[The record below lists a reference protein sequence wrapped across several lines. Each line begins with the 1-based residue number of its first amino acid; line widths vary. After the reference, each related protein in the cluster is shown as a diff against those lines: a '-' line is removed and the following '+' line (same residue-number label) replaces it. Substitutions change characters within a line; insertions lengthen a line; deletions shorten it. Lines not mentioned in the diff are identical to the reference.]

1 MANLKQALTIL
12 VVFCTCSFLVPTLY
26 FVNKERGPLVT
37 TTIQTPIKEK
47 DPPEIRPTCPIVPR
61 YQFNRTIPLTPT
73 YATNTKVFLPSQIHY
88 SHNKQV
94 FILSLPRSGSSFL
107 GELFKQNPDF
117 IYLYEV
123 TRALINT
130 QECSKTLPDTHA
142 NTLKAMFSCDF
153 RNLKEK
159 MDAATWGMKGFKK

>member
-73 YATNTKVFLPSQIHY
+73 YATNTKVF
-88 SHNKQV
+88 
-94 FILSLPRSGSSFL
+94 ILSLPRSGSSFL